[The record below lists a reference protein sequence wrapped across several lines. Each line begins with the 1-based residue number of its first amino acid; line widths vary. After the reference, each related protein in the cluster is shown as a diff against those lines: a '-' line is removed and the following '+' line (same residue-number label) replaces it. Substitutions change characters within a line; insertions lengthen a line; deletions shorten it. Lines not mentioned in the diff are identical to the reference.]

1 MVAAADFPFHKLG
14 AVIPQPADGGI
25 GKAAGCGIF
34 LCPGNHA
41 LGGIHMGD
49 LCAGFSGGHSGASGV
64 GKQVQYLY
72 GATCMGNQIGK
83 PVPVDSLFREQT
95 GMLEAEGL

>member
-1 MVAAADFPFHKLG
+1 
-14 AVIPQPADGGI
+14 
-25 GKAAGCGIF
+25 
-34 LCPGNHA
+34 
-41 LGGIHMGD
+41 MGD
-49 LCAGFSGGHSGASGV
+49 LRAGFSGGHSGASGV